1 LVRQRASLVILEI
14 LGGLILVVL
23 VLAGL
28 LVFRLSSGPIEL
40 EMFRDDIEQGLTNS
54 RNGRPVTV
62 GDVFLEW
69 SSEDKRVLVTGNDI
83 KMLDSEGNVAAEA
96 ERARIVLSS
105 SALVMGDVEVLG
117 LDLVDGWINVAQA
130 DDGIWYIAGDP
141 LPEIPVGEMPQNPSE
156 WLERINAVLPQILVV
171 LQEEK
176 ADISL
181 ERLSYE
187 DFEMRV
193 FASDRSPLFTLTE
206 SKGLLSVTEDGV
218 DLSMSGSGVGAGLP
232 AGLALDIDTSDLG
245 SRMQASL
252 AVAQWSLADL
262 AARLGTDSEFLSG
275 VPADITVEFDTSSAA
290 GVEKIVV
297 KAILAEGELPFGES
311 GMNVTDLD
319 LEMTYAAMG
328 DELLISGNS
337 LRFGPFAGSADLT
350 LQNALKGTGPRPF
363 KLRSNAATLDF
374 TPSFAEPLGLRDLR
388 ADGEV
393 NFPDRSLKD
402 TRISFVSNDAQFQ
415 FITDIAMTPDREKN
429 ESPIIGA
436 IELETEGTV
445 TKDTVLAFWP
455 VSLGT
460 GARSFTAKR
469 ISNTDVDNLRAQM
482 TLQRDSF
489 AEGYLRDEDLN
500 LTFDINSADVKFL
513 DDLPAARNAVGKGR
527 LTGNSFRVTVDQGD
541 YGGWDIDEA
550 LVDFPAFNPKG
561 EDFRVFAKGHG
572 PAANVITTL
581 NESRLD
587 LGFDEERLSGDA
599 EATFELFRPALDNV
613 PDEAVRYAAIG
624 RLTNGGLKRAALGL
638 NLANATADIK
648 VDQDGMTITGLG
660 DLGPSPVQF
669 SWRDGFK
676 DGEAPSAL
684 SAQAVITPDV
694 LNRFGLPGRA
704 YLTGE
709 VPTEVQA
716 TVEGED
722 VSVANI
728 VMDMTNARL
737 DLSEIGWVKTA
748 GKEGKVTVLYERA
761 EEGFS
766 SDVLFTSEEAYLDGK
781 FTLGG
786 DSRLVSADLR
796 RAFLADTADVNG
808 QISRGPNGNLQVAL
822 TGSYL
827 DLSGALPGIG
837 ALGDANDSNGTP
849 LSVRADVDT
858 LTLGAGLY
866 VRNADVT
873 WRSTVNGMQKL
884 SATGNTDD
892 GSAFNIDLDGSS
904 PEGTA
909 IKVVSS
915 DAGFI
920 TSAFL
925 DLDFI
930 EGGRLDIDGTLA
942 RDGAPSRFNIVV
954 TDGRLHNA
962 PFLTQ
967 ILSLASLRGLADTL
981 GGDGVLFS
989 RIDIPLTVAGDRYVV
1004 TGGKAQGPALGLTA
1018 NGYLGADSEIS
1029 VDGVLV
1035 PSFGMNSALGGIP
1048 IIGDLVV
1055 GRDGEGIFSLT
1066 YSIRGSLEKA
1076 NVSVNP
1082 LSALAPGVIRRIFE
1096 NPSDTDIPEAK
1107 ARPED
1112 EPIPSELPPIPEEE
1126 F

>member
-1 LVRQRASLVILEI
+1 MVRQRASLVILEI

-40 EMFRDDIEQGLTNS
+40 EMFRDDIEQALTNS

-62 GDVFLEW
+62 EDVFLEW
-69 SSEDKRVLVTGNDI
+69 SSEDKRVLITGHDI
-83 KMLDSEGNVAAEA
+83 KLLDEEGNVAAESD
-96 ERARIVLSS
+96 RARIVLSS

-117 LDLVDGWINVAQA
+117 LDLVDGWINVTQA
-130 DDGIWYIAGDP
+130 GENLWYIAGDP

-156 WLERINAVLPQILVV
+156 WLERINAVLPQVLVA
-171 LQEEK
+171 LREK
-176 ADISL
+176 QGEISL
-181 ERLSYE
+181 ERFSYE
-187 DFEMRV
+187 EFEMRV
-193 FASDRSPLFTLTE
+193 FGADSAPLFTLTD
-206 SKGLLSVTEDGV
+206 SKGLLLVNEDGL

-232 AGLALDIDTSDLG
+232 AGLAIDIHTSELG

-275 VPADITVEFDTSSAA
+275 VPADITVEFNTSSAA
-290 GVEKIVV
+290 GVEEIGV
-297 KAILAEGELPFGES
+297 KAKLAEGELPFGED
-311 GMNVTDLD
+311 GMKVSDLD
-319 LEMTYAAMG
+319 LEMTYAATN
-328 DELLISGNS
+328 DELLISGRS
-337 LRFGPFAGSADLT
+337 TRFGPVAGAMNLT
-350 LQNALKGTGPRPF
+350 LANALKDTGPRPF
-363 KLRSNAATLDF
+363 KLRSNALTLDF
-374 TPSFAEPLGLRDLR
+374 TPAFAAPVTLRDVR
-388 ADGEV
+388 AEGGAD
-393 NFPDRSLKD
+393 FPDRRFKD
-402 TRISFVSNDAQFQ
+402 TKLEFVSNDTLFKFA
-415 FITDIAMTPDREKN
+415 TDISLTSDRQEN
-429 ESPIIGA
+429 EPPILGT

-445 TKDTVLAFWP
+445 TKETVLAFWP

-460 GARSFTAKR
+460 GARSFTDKR
-469 ISNTDVDNLRAQM
+469 ISNTDVSNLRAQM

-513 DDLPAARNAVGKGR
+513 DDLPAAQNAVGKGR
-527 LTGNSFRVTVDQGD
+527 LTGNSFRVTVNRGD
-541 YGGWDIDEA
+541 YGGWDVDEA

-572 PAANVITTL
+572 PAANVIKTL
-581 NESRLD
+581 NESRLQ
-587 LGFDEERLSGDA
+587 LGFDEDRLTGDV

-613 PDEAVRYAAIG
+613 PDEAVRHTTIATLA
-624 RLTNGGLKRAALGL
+624 NGGLKRAALGIDL
-638 NLANATADIK
+638 TNATAEIK
-648 VDQDGMTITGLG
+648 VNQDGMTITGFG

-676 DGEAPSAL
+676 DDEAPSAL
-684 SAQAVITPDV
+684 SATAVITPDV

-716 TVEGED
+716 SVEGEE
-722 VSVANI
+722 VSVAN
-728 VMDMTNARL
+728 VAMDLTAARL

-748 GKEGKVTVLYERA
+748 GEEGKVTVHYERA
-761 EEGFS
+761 KEGFS

-808 QISRGPNGNLQVAL
+808 EISRGPNGNLEVAL

-849 LSVRADVDT
+849 LSVTADVDT
-858 LTLGAGLY
+858 LTLGAGMY

-884 SATGNTDD
+884 SATGTTDD

-904 PEGTA
+904 PEGTK

-925 DLDFI
+925 DLDFL
-930 EGGRLDIDGTLA
+930 EGGRLNLEGTLA
-942 RDGAPSRFNIVV
+942 RDGNPSKFNIVV
-954 TDGRLHNA
+954 SDGRLRNA

-989 RIDIPLTVAGDRYVV
+989 RIEVPLTVAGDRYVV
-1004 TGGKAQGPALGLTA
+1004 TGGKAQGPALGLTV
-1018 NGYLGADSEIS
+1018 NGYLGTDSEIN

-1055 GRDGEGIFSLT
+1055 GRDGEGVFSLT
-1066 YSIRGSLEKA
+1066 YSVRGSLEKA

-1096 NPSDTDIPEAK
+1096 NPSDTDIPEAQ
-1107 ARPED
+1107 ARSED

>member
-1 LVRQRASLVILEI
+1 MIRQKASLVILEI

-28 LVFRLSSGPIEL
+28 LVFRLSNGPIEL
-40 EMFRDDIEQGLTNS
+40 EMFRDDIEQALTNS
-54 RNGRPVTV
+54 RDGRPVTI

-69 SSEDKRVLVTGNDI
+69 SSEDKRVLITGHDI
-83 KMLDSEGNVAAEA
+83 KLLDDVGNVAAESD
-96 ERARIVLSS
+96 RARIVLSS
-105 SALVMGDVEVLG
+105 SALVMGEVEVLG
-117 LDLVDGWINVAQA
+117 LDLVDGWVNVTQTRE
-130 DDGIWYIAGDP
+130 GIWYIAGDP
-141 LPEIPVGEMPQNPSE
+141 LPEIPVGQMPQNPSE
-156 WLERINAVLPQILVV
+156 WLERINTVLPRVLVA
-171 LQEEK
+171 LREQQ
-176 ADISL
+176 ATISV

-187 DFEMRV
+187 AFEMRV
-193 FASDRSPLFTLTE
+193 VGADGTRLFSLAD
-206 SKGLLSVTEDGV
+206 SRGMLSVAEDGLA
-218 DLSMSGSGVGAGLP
+218 LSVSGSGVGAGLP
-232 AGLALDIDTSDLG
+232 AGLAIDVQTSELG
-245 SRMQASL
+245 SRMEAAL

-275 VPADITVEFDTSSAA
+275 VPADITVEFHTSSAV
-290 GVEKIVV
+290 GVEEIIVE
-297 KAILAEGELPFGES
+297 AQLDEGELPFGDN
-311 GMNVTDLD
+311 GMRVSDLD
-319 LEMTYAAMG
+319 FKMIYGATA
-328 DELLISGNS
+328 DELLVSGTS
-337 LRFGPFAGSADLT
+337 TLFGPVSGSVDLS
-350 LQNALKGTGPRPF
+350 LANALKGTGPRPF
-363 KLRSNAATLDF
+363 TLRSNALTLDF
-374 TPSFAEPLGLRDLR
+374 TPMLAAPVTLRDVRAAGEADFAERR
-388 ADGEV
+388 
-393 NFPDRSLKD
+393 FQD
-402 TRISFVSNDAQFQ
+402 TKFEFVSNDALFK
-415 FITDIAMTPDREKN
+415 FVADVASTRDRKKN
-429 ESPIIGA
+429 EPPLVGT
-436 IELETEGTV
+436 IELETDGTV
-445 TKDTVLAFWP
+445 NKDTVLAFWP
-455 VSLGT
+455 VSLGR
-460 GARSFTAKR
+460 GARSFTNKR
-469 ISNTDVDNLRAQM
+469 ISNTDVSNLRAQL
-482 TLQRDSF
+482 TLERDSF

-527 LTGNSFRVTVDQGD
+527 LTGNSFRVTVDRGD
-541 YGGWDIDEA
+541 YGGWVVDEA

-572 PAANVITTL
+572 PAGNVIETL
-581 NESRLD
+581 NESRLQ
-587 LGFDEERLSGDA
+587 LGFDDQRLTGDA

-613 PDEAVRYAAIG
+613 PDEAVRHTAIG
-624 RLTNGGLKRAALGL
+624 TLTHGGLKNAALGL
-638 NLANATADIK
+638 DLVDATAEIK
-648 VDQDGMTITGLG
+648 VTQDGMTITGFG

-669 SWRDGFK
+669 TWRDGFR
-676 DGEAPSAL
+676 DNNAPSAL
-684 SAQAVITPDV
+684 SATAIITPDV

-722 VSVANI
+722 VAVAN
-728 VMDMTNARL
+728 VAMDLTDARL
-737 DLSEIGWVKTA
+737 DLSEIGWVKSA
-748 GKEGKVTVLYERA
+748 GKEGKVSVHYEKA

-766 SDVLFTSEEAYLDGK
+766 SDVLFTSEEAYLDGR

-786 DSRLVSADLR
+786 DSRLVSAELR

-808 QISRGPNGNLQVAL
+808 GISRGPNGNLEVDL

-827 DLSGALPGIG
+827 DLSGALPSIG
-837 ALGDANDSNGTP
+837 ALGDANDNSGTP
-849 LSVRADVDT
+849 LSVTAKVDT
-858 LTLGAGLY
+858 LTLGAGLF
-866 VRNADVT
+866 VRDADVA

-892 GSAFNIDLDGSS
+892 GSAFNIDLDGAS
-904 PEGTA
+904 PEGTK

-925 DLDFI
+925 DVDFL
-930 EGGRLDIDGTLA
+930 EGGRLDLEGTLA
-942 RDGAPSRFNIVV
+942 RDGKPSHFDIAV

-1004 TGGKAQGPALGLTA
+1004 TGGKAQGPALGLTV
-1018 NGYLGADSEIS
+1018 NGYLGAGSEIN

-1055 GRDGEGIFSLT
+1055 GRDGEGVFSLT
-1066 YSIRGSLEKA
+1066 YSVRGSLEKA
-1076 NVSVNP
+1076 SVSVNP

-1096 NPSDTDIPEAK
+1096 NPSDTEIPEATP
-1107 ARPED
+1107 RPED